1 MRTSFTATL
10 FIALACHASIGM
22 GQEGVI
28 YVDDMPSVDRA
39 VLEAADL
46 TLPPMQG
53 AVPRMSPQAMKP
65 MAYAPAGG
73 GVKPVAYSGG
83 VRPSTQSGP
92 AEQAKR
98 PGLFGGIKKPSW
110 LFGKKQE
117 KPAPSDPFA
126 NATRQAKLNTV
137 QAAQR
142 VQPIPS
148 HVGGSQR
155 GVATAGY
162 QKQPMAKKRSSQL
175 NGGLNLRSTAGPR
188 RGLLSGL
195 WGDSPSKPAAKSPAN
210 TMPKP
215 QGFASSQGPSAG
227 KIRNTKL
234 RPGGAK
240 STAKPSSPRPMAQL
254 ASRPMPPQAKPVR
267 KAIPESLVKQ
277 QPSEVTN
284 RFAIESEPET
294 MEPAGEFIMVSDDS
308 VAEPKLSAPLVQ
320 AEEVEPAKTVVLAP
334 AASLDAAPQSTE
346 EAKPMVVLGVPAVE
360 KSPEVEVLA
369 PPTPQAPEPVVVENK
384 PQPMPIEP
392 APMAEPVAPRMT
404 TINRYTTT
412 QAAPLTAPE
421 PVTPAEPSE
430 RSKAL
435 LAEAHE
441 LAATAAAYDD
451 FSAVVKRCRYVLAID
466 ASPVAQSYANQLSGW
481 ALTKR
486 GDTLD
491 ALGRFVEARTD
502 YHEALRCDAECW
514 RAEHAL
520 GVLAAR
526 EGDAATALG
535 HFNRTIE
542 LNPEYAKA
550 FSNRAALSVQAGDYQ
565 TALVDY
571 QQAIE
576 IDPDLAVAH
585 IGRGRVCHMLGLLDE
600 GLRHLDAAEV
610 LSPAD
615 AMIATGRGD
624 LLTDL
629 GRYGQAFQAYQ
640 RAIEIDPT
648 SAAAHRNLAW
658 MQATCPVDA
667 FRDGESAL
675 QHAEAAARLAP
686 GADDLTLDTQAAA
699 LAAVGRFDEATEM
712 QRRAI
717 ELAPESDTG
726 VYRER
731 LAMYERGEA
740 FTSKPVAVQQASYL
754 R

>member
-1 MRTSFTATL
+1 MRTSLTATL

-28 YVDDMPSVDRA
+28 YVDDMPTVDRA

-53 AVPRMSPQAMKP
+53 SAARASQPAFRP
-65 MAYAPAGG
+65 MAHAPAGG
-73 GVKPVAYSGG
+73 GVKPVAYSAG
-83 VRPSTQSGP
+83 VRPSTQSSP
-92 AEQAKR
+92 ADQAKR
-98 PGLFGGIKKPSW
+98 PGLFDGLKKPSW

-117 KPAPSDPFA
+117 KRAPSDPFA

-137 QAAQR
+137 QAAQH

-162 QKQPMAKKRSSQL
+162 QKQPMAKKKPSRQL
-175 NGGLNLRSTAGPR
+175 NGGLNLRPTNTPR

-195 WGDSPSKPAAKSPAN
+195 WDDSASKKAAKPVS
-210 TMPKP
+210 KP

-227 KIRNTKL
+227 KTRNMKL
-234 RPGGAK
+234 HPSAK
-240 STAKPSSPRPMAQL
+240 SMTKPASPPPMAQL
-254 ASRPMPPQAKPVR
+254 ASRPMPSQPKPVR
-267 KAIPESLVKQ
+267 KAIPASMVKR

-284 RFAIESEPET
+284 RFAIGAPTET
-294 MEPAGEFIMVSDDS
+294 MEPPGEFVMVSDGS
-308 VAEPKLSAPLVQ
+308 AAEPKPAATLA
-320 AEEVEPAKTVVLAP
+320 AEEAAPAKG
-334 AASLDAAPQSTE
+334 DEAAPEPTE
-346 EAKPMVVLGVPAVE
+346 ATEPMVVLGVPEAP
-360 KSPEVEVLA
+360 KSPEVEVVA
-369 PPTPQAPEPVVVENK
+369 PPTPQAPTAPEPVVVENK
-384 PQPMPIEP
+384 TPPMPVEP
-392 APMAEPVAPRMT
+392 APTAEPVAPRVT
-404 TINRYTTT
+404 TLNRYAATL
-412 QAAPLTAPE
+412 AAPLTEPE
-421 PVTPAEPSE
+421 PVVPSEPSE

-435 LAEAHE
+435 LAEAHQ
-441 LAATAAAYDD
+441 LAATATVYND

-466 ASPVAQSYANQLSGW
+466 ASPLAQSYANQLAGW

-491 ALGRFVEARTD
+491 ELGRAVEARTD
-502 YHEALRCDAECW
+502 YQEALRCDSECW

-526 EGDAATALG
+526 TGDAVAALG
-535 HFNRTIE
+535 HFDRTIE

-585 IGRGRVCHMLGLLDE
+585 IGRGRVCHMLGMLDE
-600 GLRHLDAAEV
+600 GLRHLAAAEV

-629 GRYGQAFQAYQ
+629 GRYGQAYQAYL
-640 RAIEIDPT
+640 RAIELDPT

-658 MQATCPVDA
+658 MQATCPVEA

-675 QHAEAAARLAP
+675 QHAEAAARLSS

-712 QRRAI
+712 QRKAI

-740 FTSKPVAVQQASYL
+740 FTSKPVDVQQATYM